1 MSQGAQ
7 IDYDALAKQAGAISS
22 QLPQQGGAVDYDAL
36 AKQAGAISS
45 EPPGFWDRVKQVL
58 KPQPVPDTRNIPG
71 YDPRHAG
78 MPGSAEGANLA
89 EGLSDWDKASF
100 GQMGGGIADIFRGNV
115 AKGGHKVIQGAGS
128 ATLPALPFL
137 APLAAANP
145 GVLARVVGGG
155 AVGQTIGQKGASLLG
170 ANPDQ
175 AALAG
180 DVAGIAGGYGGAK
193 LPSFLRGVNP
203 AALKA
208 GASAAF
214 DTASQAAGANAVDA
228 EGAGQAAL
236 GAKDLQDVGRTM
248 PRVMQ
253 KFLQRVTAPEAE
265 PLSYDEARR
274 FYSAAG
280 EMSANEKAAYTPAMK
295 RLLNQFRN
303 QLVGAIQQT
312 ADNAGVGTEYG
323 QAMSDY
329 AKAKRLDD
337 TWETVWDA
345 TKKNLLPGLI
355 KGLGI
360 GAGGTAAYGAYK
372 TFSK

>member
-1 MSQGAQ
+1 MGNVPIPQGATLQ
-7 IDYDALAKQAGAISS
+7 PLNQG
-22 QLPQQGGAVDYDAL
+22 QGGSVPIP
-36 AKQAGAISS
+36 QGATLQSLGASS
-45 EPPGFWDRVKQVL
+45 TEAPGFWDRVKQVL
-58 KPQPVPDTRNIPG
+58 NPQPVPDTRDIPG

-100 GQMGGGIADIFRGNV
+100 GQIGGGAADIARGNI
-115 AKGGHKVIQGAGS
+115 AQGAHKVLQGAGS

-137 APLAAANP
+137 APMAAANP
-145 GVLARVVGGG
+145 GVVARVVGGG
-155 AVGQTIGQKGASLLG
+155 AVGQTVGQKGAELLG

-180 DVAGIAGGYGGAK
+180 DVGGIAGGYGGSK
-193 LPSFLRGVNP
+193 LPSFLSRFNP
-203 AALKA
+203 QALRSSAGSAFNAA
-208 GASAAF
+208 S
-214 DTASQAAGANAVDA
+214 DAAGANAVDA

-253 KFLQRVTAPEAE
+253 KFLQRVTAPDTD
-265 PLSYDEARR
+265 PLTYDEARQ

-280 EMSANEKAAYTPAMK
+280 ELSANEKAAITPAM
-295 RLLNQFRN
+295 RRQLNQFKG
-303 QLVGAIQQT
+303 QLGDAIQQT
-312 ADNAGVGTEYG
+312 AENAGVGTQYG

-329 AKAKRLDD
+329 AKAKRLSD

-345 TKKNLLPGLI
+345 TKKNLVPGMI
-355 KGLGI
+355 KGIGI

-372 TFSK
+372 TLSK